1 VIDLVCPGD
10 RATLQQ
16 GGDAL
21 VCPSCKKIYPIDCGV
36 VRFMGAQDDFYEGLF
51 NNEIRY
57 LPRGNGLLHRLPLW
71 LITNGY
77 LWEVTRSIRQGAR
90 VLELGCAG
98 GIAWFGKQ
106 FDVVGV
112 DVSHESLRIAA
123 QKYGTCIQAKDLNAI
138 SDGSIDAVISSYF
151 WEHMTK
157 SDKAAILD
165 QITRILQPGGK
176 IIFVYD
182 VATKNPLISWM
193 RKTRPQLYRA
203 MFIDSDGHL
212 GYQTVEENDAL
223 FRAHGFH
230 ITCSHPMER
239 TPLQSTSVYLKMLH
253 WPGIAHWI
261 GRSLSILD
269 RPPFLHLYTAL
280 LRLVDGT
287 VGRLF
292 PRSWG
297 RITILVAEKR

>member
-1 VIDLVCPGD
+1 
-10 RATLQQ
+10 
-16 GGDAL
+16 
-21 VCPSCKKIYPIDCGV
+21 
-36 VRFMGAQDDFYEGLF
+36 MGAQDNFYEGLF

-57 LPRGNGLLHRLPLW
+57 LPRGDGFLQKLPLW

-77 LWEVTRSIRQGAR
+77 LWEVTRSVRKGAR

-106 FDVVGV
+106 FDVIGV

-123 QKYGTCIQAKDLNAI
+123 HKYGTCIQAKDLNAI

-157 SDKAAILD
+157 LDKAAILD
-165 QITRILQPGGK
+165 QITRILRPGGK

-182 VATKNPLISWM
+182 VATRNPLISWM
-193 RKTRPQLYRA
+193 RKTRPQLYQA
-203 MFIDSDGHL
+203 LFIDSDGHL
-212 GYQTVEENDAL
+212 GYETVDENDAL
-223 FRAHGFH
+223 FRSHGFR
-230 ITCSHPMER
+230 ITRSHPMER
-239 TPLQSTSVYLKMLH
+239 TPLQSTSVYLKMRD
-253 WPGIAHWI
+253 WPGVARWA
-261 GRSLSILD
+261 GKVLSILD
-269 RPPFLHLYTAL
+269 RQPLLHLYTAL

-297 RITILVAEKR
+297 RITILVAIKR